1 MSADIEIIKEEDS
14 GVDVIIRANVVQLQV
29 HEYYSKYCEFLF
41 DMTDESHRQAVKNL
55 VEVLQRQLEVHGV
68 ECCGKREK

>member
-1 MSADIEIIKEEDS
+1 MSADIEIIKKEDS

-29 HEYYSKYCEFLF
+29 HEYYGKYTNFSF

-55 VEVLQRQLEVHGV
+55 VEVLQQQLEVHGV
-68 ECCGKREK
+68 E